1 MLVIAVVVL
10 NNGLVKKKITE
21 DHRVVSAKV
30 IETPMDCDNIGRSGG
45 FYKLEYNGQVFVKRG
60 NRIIC
65 EMVIGKKE
73 VYVLTNVE
81 MDKLVFL
88 NEYEESNDLL
98 YGILL
103 GLFGAIIVYKGWKN

>member
-10 NNGLVKKKITE
+10 NNGLVKKEITE
-21 DHRVVSAKV
+21 ENRVVSAQI
-30 IETPMDCDNIGRSGG
+30 IETPKDCDDLGRRGG
-45 FYKLEYNGQVFVKRG
+45 FYKLQYNGMVFVKRG
-60 NRIIC
+60 NRLIC
-65 EMVIGKKE
+65 ETVIGKNKLE
-73 VYVLTNVE
+73 VLTNAE

-103 GLFGAIIVYKGWKN
+103 GLFGTVIVYKGWKK